1 MEFKHKSVLLEECIE
16 QLNIKPE
23 GVYVDCTT
31 GGGGHSL
38 EIVKRITTGRLI
50 CLDQDTDALKAAG
63 ERLKDYKDK
72 ITFVNDNFSNFKNI
86 MEDLKIDKVDGALL
100 DIGVSSYQIDKADRG
115 FSYMQDGELD
125 MRMDRSQGLSAWDV
139 VNKYSERDLSDIFYK
154 YGEEKWSKRIAE
166 FIVMERAE
174 KSIDTTQ
181 ELVDIIS
188 KAIPKKVR
196 LEMGG
201 HFAKRV
207 FQAIRIEVNKE
218 LEVIENVIPDIVEV
232 LAPKGR
238 IWVITF
244 HSLEDRIV
252 KTEFKKLNRGCICPP
267 EIPICV
273 CNHEKT
279 LKIITRKPIEP
290 SEEEKEENSRSRSA
304 KLRVGEKLK

>member
-238 IWVITF
+238 ICVITF